1 MILKVIVQEAQA
13 LRLEAVRLSIWHLMC
28 DYFAIIVEGSK
39 PDLTII
45 IAQDDQ
51 PNWCQIH
58 RGTGTFRMP
67 ISINY
72 SRSR

>member
-1 MILKVIVQEAQA
+1 MILKVIVQEARA

-51 PNWCQIH
+51 PIGAKFIGAPVLSGC
-58 RGTGTFRMP
+58 RLA
-67 ISINY
+67 
-72 SRSR
+72 